1 MTHNNLPTE
10 AQAFLAPRRVSILG
24 VRVDDVTREEALA
37 LVAAFVRSGTPHQ
50 IMTPNPEFVM
60 LAQRD
65 PDFRALLEQV
75 ELAPVDGIGLKWA
88 AVLLGDR
95 VRQIIPGSELVP
107 LMAERGAPEKQ
118 RWFLLGAAEGV
129 AAAAGAELQRRYPG
143 LVIAGT
149 WSGSPAPEQDDAIC
163 RRIEAT
169 MPLDVLLVAYGAP
182 AQDKWIARNQP
193 RLRIPVAMAV
203 GGTFNLLAGH
213 SRQPPRL
220 VKRLQLIWLFRLITE
235 PWRWRRQLSLVRFA
249 ALVLRQALRRARD
262 HKAGTRSM

>member
-1 MTHNNLPTE
+1 MTHNNLSTE

-37 LVAAFVRSGTPHQ
+37 LVAAFARSGTPHQ

-65 PDFRALLEQV
+65 PDFRALLERV

-88 AVLLGDR
+88 ATLLGDR

-149 WSGSPAPEQDDAIC
+149 WSGSPAPEHDDAIC

-193 RLRIPVAMAV
+193 RLRAPVAMAV

-213 SRQPPRL
+213 SRRPPRL
-220 VKRLQLIWLFRLITE
+220 VKRLHLIWLFRLITE
-235 PWRWRRQLSLVRFA
+235 PWRWRRQLSLVHFA
-249 ALVLRQALRRARD
+249 ALVLREALRRVRD